1 MGQGLGGEYSLLIKY
16 FLILNESRFSGGEGK
31 TTERPPKR
39 LFYSPEK
46 RGQELVMA
54 EGRKRK
60 RFMQENY

>member
-1 MGQGLGGEYSLLIKY
+1 MLIKY